1 MSDRTIDSIEAV
13 LALAR
18 ADIRALKAY
27 EHAQWRPELQRL
39 HANESPWPPLSCADG
54 APRHHYPEPQP
65 AELVAA
71 MAAYYGIAMDQLLV
85 GRGSDEGIDLLT
97 RAFCRAEHDAVL
109 VCPPTFGMYSVAATI
124 QGAKVVSIPLLAN
137 FQLDLPSILSA
148 LNSASA
154 APIKLVWLCSPNN
167 PTGNALSRADI
178 DAVIEAARGRAVVI
192 VDEAYAEFSD
202 EPSWISSLPVN
213 PHLVILRTLSKAH
226 GLAGL
231 RLGAVL
237 AHAAII
243 QLLRKIIPPYALPTD
258 SARLATIAMETA
270 ALAVTR
276 ERIMLL
282 NSERERLRSALSK
295 SPWLSRIWPSSAN
308 FLLVEARDGQAVLDR
323 LAGVGLI
330 VRDFRGKSGLGEAI
344 RITVG
349 TPDQNDRIIR
359 SLS

>member
-1 MSDRTIDSIEAV
+1 MSSRPIDSVDAV

-18 ADIRALKAY
+18 EDIRELKAY
-27 EHAQWRPELQRL
+27 EHAQWRPELERL
-39 HANESPWPPLSCADG
+39 HANELPWSPLSCTDG

-65 AELVAA
+65 AELVEA
-71 MAAYYGIAMDQLLV
+71 MAGYYGVAADQILL

-97 RAFCRAEHDAVL
+97 RAFCRAERDAVM
-109 VCPPTFGMYSVAATI
+109 VCPPTFGMYAVAATI
-124 QGAKVVSIPLLAN
+124 QGAGVVSVPLLPD
-137 FQLDLPSILSA
+137 FQLDLPAICSA
-148 LNSASA
+148 LQGSAA

-167 PTGNALSRADI
+167 PTGNSLQRSDI
-178 DAVIEAARGRAVVI
+178 AAVIDAARGRAVVV
-192 VDEAYAEFSD
+192 VDEAYAEFSS
-202 EPSWISSLPVN
+202 EPSWILSLPKN
-213 PHLVILRTLSKAH
+213 PHLVVLRTLSKAH

-231 RLGAVL
+231 RVGAVIG
-237 AHAAII
+237 HRAII

-258 SARLATIAMETA
+258 SVRLATIAMEGA

-276 ERIMLL
+276 ERVGLL
-282 NSERERLRSALSK
+282 SRERERLRSALS
-295 SPWLSRIWPSSAN
+295 SSTWLTRIWPSAAN
-308 FLLVEARDGQAVLDR
+308 FLLVEARDGRAVLER